1 MVPREI
7 DATAFEDRPFRFYVR
22 DIAAIS
28 PRDLQQLSV
37 ESVDAVSIEG
47 QSGGVRPA
55 RQSASGQVLLASG
68 SVPAGALGYTAGDL
82 VGRLLRRRSTPATV
96 AR

>member
-55 RQSASGQVLLASG
+55 HSR
-68 SVPAGALGYTAGDL
+68 PAVRFYWL
-82 VGRLLRRRSTPATV
+82 VGLFRPAPSVTPPGI
-96 AR
+96 